1 MKAFLIKYRKVIGIA
16 IAALLL
22 LTLLLAPTRNQDR
35 RGSTYSRSPGGYGAW
50 YAEMEAQGAAIQRW
64 RKPLDQLLSREQ
76 SDAPTT
82 LLQVG
87 QTSQWLQDRVTY
99 RTELENWV
107 KQGNRV
113 IVLGTLLGRESPAT
127 AASFESRHDTP
138 QGEIVIAT
146 TRRFDRLELVSGLGD
161 QSNAPEEDVL
171 EGDDAQL
178 QADFRPSLAR
188 GREIKVKDEFG
199 AIVIREVWGEG
210 DRIEAVTP
218 YLAANAYQ
226 DAPGNFAW
234 LAAQVGDGPIWVNEF
249 SHGYKDREALAET
262 GVKTWGDYFLR
273 SPLVLF
279 LIQGAVILVV
289 AVVAQNRRWGPKQP
303 VVPPA
308 LNNSEAY
315 MTALA
320 GVLRRAGNSN
330 FVLEQCKAAEQ
341 QRIQRQLGLGTRPV
355 PLEELLHTWEEQTGQ
370 SSDALRKLLVSD
382 QPSRQVSEKYLVDW
396 LKRSHSL
403 RQTMIKT

>member
-1 MKAFLIKYRKVIGIA
+1 MKAFFLKYRKTIGIA
-16 IAALLL
+16 IAVIVL
-22 LTLLLAPTRNQDR
+22 LTLLFAPARNQDR
-35 RGSTYSRSPGGYGAW
+35 RGSTYSRGPGGYGAW
-50 YAEMEAQGAAIQRW
+50 YAEMETQGAAIQRW
-64 RKPLDQLLSREQ
+64 RKPLEQLLSRDPSEG
-76 SDAPTT
+76 PIT

-107 KQGNRV
+107 QQGNR
-113 IVLGTLLGRESPAT
+113 IIILGGGFWQGKAMPVTLAPFNS
-127 AASFESRHDTP
+127 SHDTA
-138 QGEIVIAT
+138 QGAIAIAT
-146 TRRFDRLELVSGLGD
+146 SRRFDLVEVNRGLERKILDSD
-161 QSNAPEEDVL
+161 AL
-171 EGDDAQL
+171 EGEDAAL
-178 QADFRPSLAR
+178 PSSLAPATVLV
-188 GREIKVKDEFG
+188 GDKFG
-199 AIVIREVWGEG
+199 GIAIREVRGEG

-226 DAPGNFAW
+226 DVPGNFAW

-249 SHGYKDREALAET
+249 SHGYKDRDALVEA

-303 VVPPA
+303 VVPPPV
-308 LNNSEAY
+308 NNSEAY

-341 QRIQRQLGLGTRPV
+341 QRIQRQLGLGTRPL
-355 PLEELLHTWEEQTGQ
+355 PLEELLHDWEARTGQ
-370 SSDALRKLLVSD
+370 SSEELRKLLVSD

-396 LKRSHSL
+396 LKRSQAL
-403 RQTMIKT
+403 RQSLVST